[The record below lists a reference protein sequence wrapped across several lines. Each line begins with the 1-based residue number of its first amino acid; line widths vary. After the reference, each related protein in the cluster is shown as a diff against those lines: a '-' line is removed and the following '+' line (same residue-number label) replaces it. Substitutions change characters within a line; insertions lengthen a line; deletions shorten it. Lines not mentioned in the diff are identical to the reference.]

1 MRRMHLLAYLK
12 TGPSANHLGAWRH
25 PQSRLDDIFSP
36 ERYEHIAR
44 VLEDARFD
52 GCFFADL
59 LALPDFYRGGF
70 DLYLR
75 RGGQISFLDPMTV
88 LPLMARVTKH
98 LGLGATLST
107 TFFPAYHLA
116 RMLGSLDKLSGGR
129 AAWNIVTS
137 ATDTEARN
145 FGAEKIP
152 PREERYDR
160 ADEVLEACCA
170 LWSCWEQDAFVLD
183 KEAGVFADPS
193 KVRHADY
200 KGRWIA
206 TRGPLSIPPSP
217 QGRPVLMQ
225 AGASDRG
232 REFAARW
239 AEMVFCTPLALPDAL
254 ALSSDIRDRMAR
266 YGRAPEECA
275 ILPSITVVVGET
287 DSIAREKAEMI
298 DSLAD
303 PELALAYNS
312 SLLAVDLSAHRTETD
327 VAKAQGTQGIEGSA
341 DRIRQVMKAEGVDF
355 ARAAAKPRQAIVGT
369 AKSIADYL
377 EEWFRSGACDGF
389 VLWPTVFPGMFEE
402 FCRGVVPELQRRG
415 LFRTEYAGTT
425 LRENL
430 RQA

>member
-12 TGPSANHLGAWRH
+12 TGPTANHLGAWRH
-25 PQSRLDDIFSP
+25 PQSSIHDIFSP
-36 ERYEHIAR
+36 DRYEHIAR
-44 VLEDARFD
+44 VLEDACFD

-70 DLYLR
+70 DTYLR

-137 ATDTEARN
+137 ATDTEAKN
-145 FGAEKIP
+145 FGDEKIP

-170 LWSCWEQDAFVLD
+170 LWNCWEPDAFVLD

-200 KGRWIA
+200 QGRYVS

-239 AEMVFCTPLALPDAL
+239 AEMVFCTPLAVTDAI
-254 ALSSDIRDRMAR
+254 ALSTDIRNRMAR

-287 DSIAREKAEMI
+287 DSIAREKAALI

-312 SLLAVDLSAHRTETD
+312 SLLAVDLSTHATEAD
-327 VAKAQGTQGIEGSA
+327 VAKAQQNQGIEGSA

-355 ARAAAKPRQAIVGT
+355 AKAAARPRQAIVGT
-369 AKSIADYL
+369 AKGIADEL
-377 EEWFRSGACDGF
+377 EAWFRSGACDGF
-389 VLWPTVFPGMFEE
+389 VLWPTVFPAMFEE